1 MNREKPAT
9 APTKETPVKNLA
21 KSGRSRSFERAGRVL
36 VALAMSAATF
46 GAVVVTAGPAEASSN
61 PTVTMTASA
70 GTVKSGDSLTY
81 TVTVTGGTSK
91 YTNVKLTDQLNGL
104 TNVVLTSSRGFCF
117 ISNGLVTCE
126 GGSLPRKETTWT
138 VTIRGTVTAASGETL
153 SNTVTATGRKAKSTE
168 VYRATATTHVLV
180 DNGYHGPLPELSLS
194 IAAPDDAPVNAPVR
208 YTLTV
213 NNSGGANVND
223 LKVTATLPPGFA
235 ADSVLGTN
243 LFDCAV
249 SAPTITCAGGRLDAG
264 ANATITINATSASD
278 FERYTL
284 TAVVDPEDA
293 VLEGNE
299 GNNDASHEIFLP
311 AAPPPTEPITFTKS
325 GPAQIR
331 VNDIIT
337 YTINV
342 VNTSPKY
349 NADKLSVVDGTQGL
363 DLASVTATTTNPKLI
378 CTPSTSQVICAGR
391 SSFRLEKLKSVVISI
406 SGRVVATPGSVLQN
420 TATLSTLQNKVQIT
434 RRSTVTTTVRP
445 PVDLTVTQF
454 ASCADEP
461 APANLDNPW
470 GNCPFR
476 ARDQFNYIIT
486 VGNSGLD
493 DAVNV
498 RLREPLAPG
507 VVFEGFTDKTG
518 AGFTCSESDG
528 VVTCLGGTVQGQ
540 LSSGQFGG
548 TTEQVVLHLTAPNQK
563 GPISG
568 TVTVDPFNA
577 IHEPD
582 ENNNTATTT
591 TQILTG
597 IDLTIM
603 KSAKFDPVAPAG
615 TQVYTV
621 IVSNIGTA
629 DATGVKMIDILPA
642 GTRFRSA
649 QEVPNPPM
657 FPEAAAHGFSCSH
670 DGSAT
675 GGTVTCVGGRLQGR
689 YGFNGGP
696 PWAPPALTDTATIE
710 ITVFAPTMVGPTL
723 NQALVDPDNQIEEI
737 DENNN
742 LTLLETEVEIP
753 TDPNPT
759 TDGTFIELTVESQQ
773 TKPAAGTAVAPN
785 GTLEYTLTVRNR
797 GSDPATNISVLDV
810 IPQGSRFRAANSSPL
825 TGGNGGFQ
833 CAFNAGVVLCGNGA
847 LAGWDGVGAV
857 PSATI
862 KILLF
867 APDTP
872 TDETSNYTNHAVI
885 DPNNT
890 IDEAD
895 ETNNV
900 SDTLT
905 VVNVG
910 GENTY
915 NQLVV
920 TTEQAVPAMAGHVAP
935 SGTLIYRVH
944 VTNVGSD
951 QASNILVRDFL
962 PSGTTFRSARLV
974 PAMSTGASG
983 FACTHSEGV
992 VECRSGTLQTA
1003 GHAVIDVTLF
1013 APTQPATINNQ
1024 AVVDPNNTIPEG
1036 NEGDNT
1042 AFSADTI
1049 VSLDGT
1055 SDFIELSIDAM
1066 TGTPDP
1072 VATDSILTYSLTV
1085 KNDGTDQAFNVRV
1098 SDHLPAGATFVSAV
1112 DSGPASG
1119 RFTCNEAGGTVD
1131 CVGGSLAG
1139 AGGTRAITIKVR
1151 TPGHGDVFN
1160 DTNSTTITNVATVD
1174 PANAIAEG
1182 DETNNGRTV
1191 TTTVLANV
1199 DLSVTNTGCGGSG
1212 TECDWM
1218 FTVTN
1223 NGPDAVTG
1231 VVVETSLPVGVIPL
1245 NVQVGTPANWS
1256 CQIEENPINK
1266 ITCTGT
1272 RMTNGETA
1280 NFTAHVYVTAEGET
1294 IHSTTVVDPDNTI
1307 VESNE
1312 NNNTAQGQGST

>member
-1 MNREKPAT
+1 M
-9 APTKETPVKNLA
+9 KNSA
-21 KSGRSRSFERAGRVL
+21 QTGRSGWLGRAGRALVVL
-36 VALAMSAATF
+36 ALSAATL
-46 GAVVVTAGPAEASSN
+46 GAVVVTSGPAEASPN

-70 GTVKSGDSLTY
+70 ATVQSGDSLTY
-81 TVTVTGGTSK
+81 TVVVTGAVSK

-104 TNVVLTSSRGFCF
+104 TNVVLTSTRGYCF

-126 GGSLPRKETTWT
+126 GGSLPKKETTWT
-138 VTIRGTVTAASGETL
+138 VTIRGTVTAAHGETL
-153 SNTVTATGRKAKSTE
+153 NNTVTATGRKAKSSE

-180 DNGYHGPLPELSLS
+180 DNGYNGPLPELSLS

-223 LKVTATLPPGFA
+223 LKVSATLPPGFA
-235 ADSVLGTN
+235 AAPGSVTGTN
-243 LFDCAV
+243 LFDCAISV
-249 SAPTITCAGGRLDAG
+249 PTITCSGGRLDAG
-264 ANATITINATSASD
+264 ANATITINATSAGA

-284 TAVVDPEDA
+284 TAFVDPEDA

-311 AAPPPTEPITFTKS
+311 AAPPPTEPITFKKS

-342 VNTSPKY
+342 VNLSPKY
-349 NADKLSVVDGTQGL
+349 NAEKLSVVDGTQGL
-363 DLASVTATTTNPKLI
+363 DMASVTATTTNPKLI
-378 CTPSTSQVICAGR
+378 CTPSTSQVICAGK
-391 SSFRLEKLKSVVISI
+391 SSFTLEKLKSVVITI

-420 TATLSTLQNKVQIT
+420 TATLSTYQNKVQIT

-461 APANLDNPW
+461 APANLEDPW

-476 ARDQFNYIIT
+476 ARDQFNYVIT

-518 AGFTCSESDG
+518 AGFTCSESAG
-528 VVTCLGGTVQGQ
+528 VVSCTGGTVQGQ

-563 GPISG
+563 GPITG

-621 IVSNIGTA
+621 LVSNIGTA
-629 DATGVKMIDILPA
+629 DVTGVKVIDILPA

-657 FPEAAAHGFSCSH
+657 FPGAAAHGFSCSH

-675 GGTVTCVGGRLQGR
+675 GGVVTCTGGRLQGR

-759 TDGTFIELTVESQQ
+759 EDGTFIELTVESQQ

-797 GSDPATNISVLDV
+797 GSDPATNVSVLDV
-810 IPQGSRFRAANSSPL
+810 VPQGSRFRAANSSPL

-872 TDETSNYTNHAVI
+872 TDITSNYTNHSVV

-890 IDEAD
+890 IAEAD

-900 SDTLT
+900 SDTET
-905 VVNVG
+905 IVNVG

-915 NQLVV
+915 NQLTI

-944 VTNVGSD
+944 VTNTGSD
-951 QASNILVRDFL
+951 VAPNILVQDFL

-974 PAMSTGASG
+974 PGLSTGASG
-983 FACTHSEGV
+983 FGCTHSNGV
-992 VECRSGTLQTA
+992 VDCRNGTLQAA

-1024 AVVDPNNTIPEG
+1024 AVVDPHNAIPEG
-1036 NEGDNT
+1036 NEGDNI

-1049 VSLDGT
+1049 VALDGA
-1055 SDFIELSIDAM
+1055 SDFIELSVDAL

-1072 VATDSILTYSLTV
+1072 VATNSILTYNLTV
-1085 KNDGTDQAFNVRV
+1085 KNDGSDQAFNVRV
-1098 SDHLPAGATFVSAV
+1098 SDHLPTGATFVSAV
-1112 DSGPASG
+1112 DNGAASG
-1119 RFTCNEAGGTVD
+1119 RFTCNESGGTVD
-1131 CVGGSLAG
+1131 CVGGSLPG
-1139 AGGTRAITIKVR
+1139 GGGTRTIVIKVR

-1212 TECDWM
+1212 TECDWQ
-1218 FTVTN
+1218 FSVKN